1 MKQIAL
7 IFFALLILCKTG
19 FCQDMQ
25 ALNNDSLLHE
35 LRIAKEDT
43 NKALLLI
50 KIGNNYELNKPD
62 SALYYYKASGDLS
75 KKINY
80 PEGVLKYIANYTAAL
95 NIQNKYEESLAMNL
109 EAINLAQKIN
119 KPVRLAIAYNNTA
132 SSYYGLKNYE
142 KCIAYFLK
150 AKDLLEEINDQPK
163 LVILYGNLAGIFNEL
178 KQDQKACVFGLKAIK
193 ISRDAQDNY
202 ALLIA
207 LVNTSNAFINLNK
220 DDTALV
226 LLKQARS
233 LAKKLNDT
241 WSLESSLVNMT
252 NIYKRHHQYELMKI
266 SAQEAL
272 EASSSLKDNDG
283 ISKSLLFSGIY
294 YLYTKDYTKAKEYA
308 MQAMSVAQQHKLN
321 EPLERSYL
329 VLSDIEL
336 ALGNVDTYL
345 RYRFLNDSIQDLLIN
360 EQVLKNTEEL
370 EAKYSL
376 NKKQAEID
384 NLNKEKKIQ
393 ALTLQRRNILALVLT
408 GTIIVLGIIGFLY
421 HRNNQQKKAL
431 LEASSILQQQ
441 RINELEKEK
450 KLLAAEAVLQGQEEE
465 RHRLAKDLHDGL
477 GGILSGTKYAFSNMK
492 NSLIITPENAEAFE
506 RSMAMLDKSILELRR
521 VAHNMM
527 PEALVKFG
535 LDTALQDF
543 CNSIN
548 QSGAVTIRYQSF
560 DIDDSSIP
568 QSSASVVY
576 RVIQEL
582 INNILKHAAAKNA
595 LVQLVR
601 KNDALSITVEDD
613 GKGFDKNIL
622 QNSNGIGYLNLQN
635 RVSYL
640 NGTLDVETAENKG
653 TSVNIEIP
661 NINA

>member
-7 IFFALLILCKTG
+7 IFFTLLILCKTG
-19 FCQDMQ
+19 SCQDMQ

-35 LRIAKEDT
+35 LGIAKEDT

-109 EAINLAQKIN
+109 EAIGLAQKIH

-178 KQDQKACVFGLKAIK
+178 KQDEKAGVFGLKAIK
-193 ISRDAQDNY
+193 MSRDANDNY
-202 ALLIA
+202 GLLIA

-241 WSLESSLVNMT
+241 WSLESSLVDIT
-252 NIYKRHHQYELMKI
+252 NIYKRQHQYELMKE

-272 EASSSLKDNDG
+272 VASSSLKDNDG

-360 EQVLKNTEEL
+360 AQVLKNTEEL

-393 ALTLQRRNILALVLT
+393 ELTLQQRNILTLLLA
-408 GTIIVLGIIGFLY
+408 GAIIVLGMIGFLY

-431 LEASSILQQQ
+431 LEASAILQQQ

-492 NSLIITPENAEAFE
+492 NSLIITPENAAAFE

-527 PEALVKFG
+527 P
-535 LDTALQDF
+535 
-543 CNSIN
+543 
-548 QSGAVTIRYQSF
+548 
-560 DIDDSSIP
+560 
-568 QSSASVVY
+568 
-576 RVIQEL
+576 
-582 INNILKHAAAKNA
+582 
-595 LVQLVR
+595 
-601 KNDALSITVEDD
+601 
-613 GKGFDKNIL
+613 
-622 QNSNGIGYLNLQN
+622 
-635 RVSYL
+635 
-640 NGTLDVETAENKG
+640 
-653 TSVNIEIP
+653 
-661 NINA
+661 